1 MTEPV
6 RYTVNPEHPE
16 AHCYRVS
23 CTVAD
28 PDPSGQEL
36 ALPAWI
42 PGSYMIRELARHVV
56 SIRAESR
63 GRPVAIEKTDKHTW
77 RAQPCVGPLT
87 APAFS

>member
-6 RYTVNPEHPE
+6 RYTVIPEQPE

-36 ALPAWI
+36 ALP
-42 PGSYMIRELARHVV
+42 
-56 SIRAESR
+56 
-63 GRPVAIEKTDKHTW
+63 T
-77 RAQPCVGPLT
+77 
-87 APAFS
+87 